1 MPFHTEVRERI
12 AEIVFDHP
20 PVNAFTG
27 AMWMELPG
35 LVRELGQRP
44 DVRCLLI
51 RAEGRGFCA
60 GVDIKELQQ
69 NANAIVEVN
78 KGNFLTFKAIHE
90 CEVPVVCAPHGFV
103 IGGGIGICG
112 AADAII
118 AAEDCYFSLPEIDR
132 GAMGG
137 ASHMQRILPLA
148 KVRAAFFTGGR
159 IPASEA
165 WRLGGIE
172 KLAAKESLV
181 DEARAFAGVIASKS
195 RDALRIAKQALNG
208 IEPFDVDKN
217 YRWEQGFTF
226 EMYMHEDSQTARD
239 AFVESGKAAD
249 FKDKS

>member
-1 MPFHTEVRERI
+1 MPFRTSVENRI

-27 AMWMELPG
+27 AMWLELPG
-35 LVRELGQRP
+35 LIAELGKRE

-51 RAEGRGFCA
+51 RAEGKGFCA
-60 GVDIKELQQ
+60 GVDIKELQ
-69 NANAIVEVN
+69 ADASRIVEVN

-90 CEVPVVCAPHGFV
+90 CEMPVVCAPHGFV

-118 AAEDCYFSLPEIDR
+118 ASEDCFFSLPEIDR

-159 IPASEA
+159 IPAAEA
-165 WRLGGIE
+165 YRLGGVE
-172 KLAAKESLV
+172 KVVPREALLE
-181 DEARAFAGVIASKS
+181 EARAFAAVIASKS

-208 IEPFDVDKN
+208 IEAFDVDRN

-226 EMYMHEDSQTARD
+226 EMYMHEDSQKARD
-239 AFVESGKAAD
+239 AFVETGKTAE
-249 FKDKS
+249 FKD

>member
-1 MPFHTEVRERI
+1 MSFQTNVSDRI

-27 AMWMELPG
+27 SMWMELP
-35 LVRELGQRP
+35 EIITNLGKRT

-60 GVDIKELQQ
+60 GVDIKELQK
-69 NANAIVEVN
+69 NANAIVKVN

-90 CEVPVVCAPHGFV
+90 CEVPVVTAPHGYI

-112 AADAII
+112 ASDTII
-118 AAEDCYFSLPEIDR
+118 ASDDCFFSLPEIDR

-148 KVRAAFFTGGR
+148 KVRSAFFTGGQ

-165 WRLGGIE
+165 YRLGGVE
-172 KLAAKESLV
+172 KIVPKANLVEEAK
-181 DEARAFAGVIASKS
+181 AFASVISSKS

-208 IEPFDVDKN
+208 IEPFDVNKH

-239 AFVESGKAAD
+239 AFVESGDAAEFND
-249 FKDKS
+249 